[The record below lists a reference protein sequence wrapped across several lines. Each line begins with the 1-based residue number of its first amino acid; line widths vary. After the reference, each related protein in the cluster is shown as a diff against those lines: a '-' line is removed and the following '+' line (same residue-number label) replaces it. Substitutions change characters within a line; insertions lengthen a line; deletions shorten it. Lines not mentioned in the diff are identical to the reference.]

1 MRVSNPHYELNKHVE
16 STLFKSSTNDKP
28 FLFKITL
35 LVALLLLYRGLS
47 SAGAQHIDSTAQR
60 QTKLSG
66 QVLGIYAMCQV
77 PRCFR
82 RSNSIV
88 LPGYRSSGDSRIV
101 PSSCVPGIRP
111 AGVRTFAIGSGTGS
125 SPVFN
130 QQLILPAGPGLLHET
145 ILSRPEVTVL

>member
-35 LVALLLLYRGLS
+35 LVALLLLYRGPPS
-47 SAGAQHIDSTAQR
+47 VAQHIDSTAPR
-60 QTKLSG
+60 QTKLKG

-77 PRCFR
+77 PRCVR

-88 LPGYRSSGDSRIV
+88 LPGYRSSGDSHIV
-101 PSSCVPGIRP
+101 PSYFVQGIRP
-111 AGVRTFAIGSGTGS
+111 AGVLTCSTGSGTGS
-125 SPVFN
+125 SQVFN
-130 QQLILPAGPGLLHET
+130 QELILPAGPGLLHED
-145 ILSRPEVTVL
+145 ILSRPEVAVL